1 MVVLKGK
8 PFFFITLSMK
18 ITIIDANLLKF
29 WETIYIQ
36 VRYKYN
42 DMTTV
47 FFTYCLKNKI
57 KNCHS
62 FGFFLGKVFIR
73 AHFSKMDPKKTTF

>member
-1 MVVLKGK
+1 
-8 PFFFITLSMK
+8 
-18 ITIIDANLLKF
+18 
-29 WETIYIQ
+29 
-36 VRYKYN
+36 
-42 DMTTV
+42 MTTV
-47 FFTYCLKNKI
+47 IFTYCLKNKI